1 MCTDVGG
8 YMTEQTTKPK
18 KSGKYRRD
26 KGSRAER
33 EICNLLR
40 EYLGV
45 QATRNLKQFQQSQQG
60 DIEELIGPYLLEVKN
75 QARITL
81 GPWWE
86 QARGAA
92 ALRTAVPCV
101 AYRLPNRQLY
111 DRWRFV
117 VPLNEAWI
125 AGQDWRDAYRY
136 TADVGL
142 DAFALL
148 VREHISS
155 QGNSNG

>member
-1 MCTDVGG
+1 
-8 YMTEQTTKPK
+8 MTEQTEKPK
-18 KSGKYRRD
+18 KGGKYSRD
-26 KGSRAER
+26 RGARAER
-33 EICNLLR
+33 ELCALLH

-45 QATRNLKQFQQSQQG
+45 EATRNLKQFQQAQHG
-60 DIEELIGPYLLEVKN
+60 DIEQLVGPYLIEVKN

-86 QARGAA
+86 QARVAA
-92 ALRTAVPCV
+92 ALRVAVPCV
-101 AYRLPNRQLY
+101 AYRLSGRQLY

-125 AGQDWRDAYRY
+125 AGQDWRDAFRY

-148 VREHISS
+148 VREHLSQ
-155 QGNSNG
+155 QGNSHG